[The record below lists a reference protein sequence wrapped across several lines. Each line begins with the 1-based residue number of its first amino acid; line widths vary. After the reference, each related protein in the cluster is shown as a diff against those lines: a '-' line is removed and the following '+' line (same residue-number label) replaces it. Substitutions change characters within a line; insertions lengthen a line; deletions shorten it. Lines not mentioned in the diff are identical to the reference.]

1 VSRTE
6 LKAIVDR
13 SSTEER
19 LFLST
24 YLHHLAASENPAFQ
38 EELSHAHREIE
49 RGRKVGL
56 RQLKQLHH
64 TLVKTGL

>member
-1 VSRTE
+1 MSRTE

-13 SSTEER
+13 SSAEER
-19 LFLST
+19 LFLSA
-24 YLHHLAASENPAFQ
+24 YLHHLAARDNPAFQ

-49 RGRKVGL
+49 QGQKVGL
-56 RQLKQLHH
+56 RQLKQLHR